1 MERVSHSS
9 AILHSNYWCY
19 VAWGRHCIVAAS
31 EVGGVWV
38 ACTAV
43 SPRSLPLGVFR
54 EKERLRLS
62 NRNSILTGLKTIS
75 GEVYG
80 HDERPNT
87 LKLGHVSF
95 LAVQIYKT
103 NNSKQIR
110 FLHEISIQECGRQ
123 WKRECL
129 KELLKICPWTVFS
142 TCDWDQFAKNPST
155 QLKRTPLS

>member
-1 MERVSHSS
+1 MLREAGTVLLPHRKWV
-9 AILHSNYWCY
+9 
-19 VAWGRHCIVAAS
+19 
-31 EVGGVWV
+31 GVWV

-87 LKLGHVSF
+87 L
-95 LAVQIYKT
+95 
-103 NNSKQIR
+103 
-110 FLHEISIQECGRQ
+110 
-123 WKRECL
+123 
-129 KELLKICPWTVFS
+129 
-142 TCDWDQFAKNPST
+142 
-155 QLKRTPLS
+155 

>member
-43 SPRSLPLGVFR
+43 SPRSLPLGLFR
-54 EKERLRLS
+54 EKGRLRLS

-95 LAVQIYKT
+95 LAGQIYKT
-103 NNSKQIR
+103 NNSKQGPMNQNCRLYIQGTKKVI
-110 FLHEISIQECGRQ
+110 FTACHLGKLKLAYTSPNIISTSPKNFMMSRIDFRV
-123 WKRECL
+123 
-129 KELLKICPWTVFS
+129 LL
-142 TCDWDQFAKNPST
+142 
-155 QLKRTPLS
+155 